1 MGEAGRTRDSLAH
14 WEKHE
19 ERDLD
24 EAGATPGDLLL
35 ILRSMS
41 RHSIVIVVSG
51 YCFFP
56 FLFVR
61 FA

>member
-24 EAGATPGDLLL
+24 EVGATPGDLLL
-35 ILRSMS
+35 IYQGIRLLLWFQ
-41 RHSIVIVVSG
+41 G
-51 YCFFP
+51 TAFFS

-61 FA
+61 CA